1 MCACVLMLCC
11 VFIRSFQV
19 VARQATLDEKRYRE
33 NPSLSAEAAAAAAAA
48 AASSSKSTAP
58 GSGLIQAAKAALAG
72 TVAYESLTEDQKQQ
86 RLAEQRAASAE
97 AAIAIAEAAKEEEQK
112 RLELAALER
121 QRQQELEEEA
131 AAGAADELEGSRES
145 LPQGMV
151 VSVGDTWT
159 SEKAK
164 VTASAESVE
173 TAGSESRDSSSRPPP
188 VRSFL
193 AARKAGAGGSP
204 RASDPSSGS
213 SGSSRSR
220 SLMRQNGGGSALE
233 AAAAATAAVEAV
245 IGMKS
250 FTPRGAKEAV
260 AREEAAAVAAATTGT
275 GEAGSGIAGR
285 TELPESRAK
294 AVEAQAKATQAKAKA
309 VEAQAKAAEAHR
321 KAAEAHIKAAEVTG
335 SQLST
340 STVTTTT
347 GWGENGD
354 ELGPGSIKGRL
365 GVFNSKDA
373 SASEPPLNGRPQGSR
388 SARFQARGVEG
399 GTASTDPLAAD
410 GRKEDS
416 DASVST
422 RTSRLE
428 DMSSVDAVTGEVV
441 VASKIDVTGGFSRS
455 TTSSL
460 SPVLES
466 AEEASAS
473 GVPDSSGDG
482 RAAGRWVGAH
492 NDRDSP
498 GCVEDGHDGSVHHDK
513 ADIGSTGDSEIRGA
527 QTCGWGENG
536 EQTAPGSIRDR
547 LGAFSGKD
555 GGASGDDRSTPFR
568 RTVSGRKGTTAASAG
583 GVQAKSGR
591 GENDD
596 QSAPESIRGRVGAFS
611 GKDIAPNALAN
622 DGSGSHYRRNVPGG
636 EMAEEEENSASV
648 GSNSGGK
655 SGDQRT
661 SRSVNGRQ
669 GAFPGSNDDAT
680 PPDSDVSSKNRV
692 PVSRPEQNG
701 AEAFFASNPDRGTSP
716 GWGVNGDQSAPA
728 SIKDRLGAYSGN
740 KGVGTASGRRRSG
753 NQTATRSEGTKSVSS
768 DASTFCAVG
777 MKLGNGD
784 ISGSDRS
791 EGTSEL
797 SPVGVG
803 DQSGVGPGSVKG
815 HSAALHRKGGASSA
829 SQPSEDNA
837 SVPQAAGAS
846 GEEREGEEEG
856 KISSEGR
863 EKRPQISGWGEGGD
877 QAAPGSITDRL
888 GKFSGSGS
896 GRGRT
901 VICRGG
907 SDSVIDNDDQGYTGA
922 PMKSPPPRERG
933 GSQASASASEET
945 DDFSVDGQLDDNGER
960 SGDLTSVR
968 ARVAALSSKGSRV
981 PRISGR
987 SRVGGGSG
995 KISSPGSRSPPY
1007 KRDVEGGASA
1017 SGYAE
1022 SEGSGAGD
1030 EEQVSGDGE
1039 RPARSAGSG
1048 SVKDRLSA
1056 LTGNK
1061 PIHQGSRSPRPG
1073 GAVASMESIG
1083 AARVGLGSRSSS
1095 HESPTDDGSQERKNM
1110 SPWSASVDRSTSGSF
1125 KERLAAFSKN
1135 SSSSSRSSGGVSKGD
1150 MRTRFGPA
1158 SGTRSPQFKRGGSF
1172 KGGSGGDESGE
1183 SSPMPGG
1190 RHFKAA
1196 FSGRSPTYRRNGS
1209 RADSSED
1216 SKSLSSPDKPRS
1228 RKEEAIAVLAAA
1240 EEAAAREEEVWT
1252 HKMKAAEENSQRR
1265 MKAAERGDDD
1275 FEEEEGGGRRGVGAR
1290 RRKPESKHAFD
1301 DQDSAEE
1308 DDREG
1313 FGGDSDSGMGVTRL
1327 RRRAM
1332 KKSGFPYGGGG
1343 GRRVDGYDDGTS
1355 TSRDIEGI
1363 SEEDQ
1368 ELEEEEER
1376 DEMRP
1381 WPEGGGDDEDI
1392 ETMEAKKVRV
1402 GRSSTTMWSIMDAL
1416 EKEDNGGHTMETRGG
1431 RFCFMSCRFCRDSI
1445 QQVYYISLTYTETK

>member
-1 MCACVLMLCC
+1 MLCL
-11 VFIRSFQV
+11 FIRSFQV

-33 NPSLSAEAAAAAAAA
+33 NPSLSAEAATAAAAAAA

-72 TVAYESLTEDQKQQ
+72 AVAYESLTEDQKQQ

-131 AAGAADELEGSRES
+131 AAGAADEAEGQAPPRVTVMSA
-145 LPQGMV
+145 
-151 VSVGDTWT
+151 GDMPT

-164 VTASAESVE
+164 AAASSESVE
-173 TAGSESRDSSSRPPP
+173 TGASEGRDSSSRPPP

-213 SGSSRSR
+213 GMVPGSGSSGSR
-220 SLMRQNGGGSALE
+220 SLVRQNGGGSALE

-245 IGMKS
+245 TGMKS

-260 AREEAAAVAAATTGT
+260 AREEAAAVAAAAAGT
-275 GEAGSGIAGR
+275 ASEGHGMGR

-309 VEAQAKAAEAHR
+309 LEAQAKAADAHR
-321 KAAEAHIKAAEVTG
+321 KAAEAQIKAAEATG
-335 SQLST
+335 SQLS
-340 STVTTTT
+340 TTT

-354 ELGPGSIKGRL
+354 QLGPGSIKDRL
-365 GVFNSKDA
+365 GAFTSGNSKDP
-373 SASEPPLNGRPQGSR
+373 SASEPPVNGRPHDRIFATAFGSR
-388 SARFQARGVEG
+388 SARFQAEGVEG
-399 GTASTDPLAAD
+399 ESASAD
-410 GRKEDS
+410 GTP
-416 DASVST
+416 ASVSS

-428 DMSSVDAVTGEVV
+428 DVSSDDAQYERSVTGEVV

-460 SPVLES
+460 SPVPES
-466 AEEASAS
+466 AEEVSAS
-473 GVPDSSGDG
+473 GVSFGVPGSSADG
-482 RAAGRWVGAH
+482 RATGRWVGVD

-498 GCVEDGHDGSVHHDK
+498 GSVGDGHEAFSGSTPAFVHGNK
-513 ADIGSTGDSEIRGA
+513 AGIGSTDGSEIGGA

-536 EQTAPGSIRDR
+536 EQSAPGSIRGR
-547 LGAFSGKD
+547 LGAFSGKKD
-555 GGASGDDRSTPFR
+555 AAPSAS
-568 RTVSGRKGTTAASAG
+568 SA
-583 GVQAKSGR
+583 
-591 GENDD
+591 
-596 QSAPESIRGRVGAFS
+596 
-611 GKDIAPNALAN
+611 
-622 DGSGSHYRRNVPGG
+622 DGSNSHYRRNVPGG
-636 EMAEEEENSASV
+636 EIGDEEADSASAV
-648 GSNSGGK
+648 SIPGMK
-655 SGDQRT
+655 SGDQTT
-661 SRSVNGRQ
+661 SRSVNGRLR
-669 GAFPGSNDDAT
+669 ALPGSNDGAT
-680 PPDSDVSSKNRV
+680 PPDGDISSMNGG
-692 PVSRPEQNG
+692 PLSRREQNG
-701 AEAFFASNPDRGTSP
+701 AEAFFASNPD
-716 GWGVNGDQSAPA
+716 GWGVNGDQSAPG

-740 KGVGTASGRRRSG
+740 NSVGTTSGRRRSG
-753 NQTATRSEGTKSVSS
+753 NQTATRSEDTKAVSA

-784 ISGSDRS
+784 MSGSDRS

-803 DQSGVGPGSVKG
+803 ATSTARRGMNGEVRASDWGENGDQSAPGSVKS
-815 HSAALHRKGGASSA
+815 HSAALPRKSGASYA
-829 SQPSEDNA
+829 ALPSEDDA
-837 SVPQAAGAS
+837 SAPRTAGAS
-846 GEEREGEEEG
+846 GEEMEGEEER
-856 KISSEGR
+856 KVNFEGR
-863 EKRPQISGWGEGGD
+863 ERRPQTSGWGEGGD

-888 GKFSGSGS
+888 GKFSGIGKSSSGS
-896 GRGRT
+896 DVTRSIGTSRGRT
-901 VICRGG
+901 VTNRGG
-907 SDSVIDNDDQGYTGA
+907 SGVGGGVINNEGYTGA
-922 PMKSPPPRERG
+922 PVKSPPSRERG
-933 GSQASASASEET
+933 ASQASASASEET
-945 DDFSVDGQLDDNGER
+945 DELVSVDDQQDDNGDG
-960 SGDLTSVR
+960 SVDLPSVR
-968 ARVAALSSKGSRV
+968 ARVAALSGKGSRA

-1007 KRDVEGGASA
+1007 QRDAEAGASA
-1017 SGYAE
+1017 SGYTE
-1022 SEGSGAGD
+1022 SEGSGAGE

-1039 RPARSAGSG
+1039 RPARSTGSGWGESGDKSGPG
-1048 SVKDRLSA
+1048 SVKGRLSA

-1061 PIHQGSRSPRPG
+1061 AIHQGSRSPRPG
-1073 GAVASMESIG
+1073 GSATSMESVVG
-1083 AARVGLGSRSSS
+1083 KRVGLGSRSGS
-1095 HESPTDDGSQERKNM
+1095 HESPTDDGNQDRANM

-1135 SSSSSRSSGGVSKGD
+1135 SSSSSGSSGGVSRGD

-1158 SGTRSPQFKRGGSF
+1158 SGTRSPPFRRGGSF
-1172 KGGSGGDESGE
+1172 KGGSGGDGSGE
-1183 SSPMPGG
+1183 SSPISGG
-1190 RHFKAA
+1190 DHFKAA

-1228 RKEEAIAVLAAA
+1228 RKEEAIAALAAA

-1252 HKMKAAEENSQRR
+1252 RKMNSEEDRRRAIEKRVKAASEG
-1265 MKAAERGDDD
+1265 RGDD
-1275 FEEEEGGGRRGVGAR
+1275 FEDEEGGGRRGASAR
-1290 RRKPESKHAFD
+1290 RHKQESKHAFD
-1301 DQDSAEE
+1301 DQDYAE
-1308 DDREG
+1308 DDDRQG
-1313 FGGDSDSGMGVTRL
+1313 FGGDSDSGMGVTRP

-1343 GRRVDGYDDGTS
+1343 GTS

-1368 ELEEEEER
+1368 EFEEEEEER

-1381 WPEGGGDDEDI
+1381 WPEAGGDDEDI
-1392 ETMEAKKVRV
+1392 ETMEAKKVGARV
-1402 GRSSTTMWSIMDAL
+1402 Q
-1416 EKEDNGGHTMETRGG
+1416 EKLG
-1431 RFCFMSCRFCRDSI
+1431 
-1445 QQVYYISLTYTETK
+1445 